1 MGPFL
6 SHYRSLGVKR
16 FVFIDDN
23 SNDGTREF
31 LFEQSDCMVLGS
43 SYTYCGDYPIANT
56 ALKRFQNQRDQKHL
70 VESFAK
76 EILN

>member
-16 FVFIDDN
+16 FELVDDN

-31 LFEQSDCMVLGS
+31 LFEQSDCMEFLPHSDESGFHKNMDFHNIRKDLKLNQGDKGS
-43 SYTYCGDYPIANT
+43 
-56 ALKRFQNQRDQKHL
+56 H
-70 VESFAK
+70 
-76 EILN
+76 